1 RRRRYRRPAPGPVCA
16 RTDPR
21 SRDGARRR
29 LPRPPPGRRPSRR
42 PNEILATSGCLFEWR
57 GIARPDAVDRW
68 HIVDEFD
75 DGGGLATHV
84 ATVEDGIEL
93 VIEELFERPA
103 SGEGLRLIG
112 KEQC

>member
-1 RRRRYRRPAPGPVCA
+1 
-16 RTDPR
+16 
-21 SRDGARRR
+21 
-29 LPRPPPGRRPSRR
+29 PPPGRRPSRR

-93 VIEELFERPA
+93 VIEALFDLPA
-103 SGEGLRLIG
+103 SGEALRLIG
-112 KEQC
+112 KGQCGVEAGLAQCCEERPYEGVIGDPPPHGLLLRV